1 MAEEEKEE
9 IYKTTVQVLN
19 LGYDLKDAKER
30 LGNMVLINDQLEE
43 PVESD
48 WSHLDDKI
56 FPKHKQNTIDKLT
69 RQIKRRE
76 RRR

>member
-9 IYKTTVQVLN
+9 IYETTVQVLH
-19 LGYDLKDAKER
+19 LGYGLEDAKER
-30 LGNMVLINDQLEE
+30 LGNMVVINDTMEE
-43 PVESD
+43 TVKSD

-56 FPKHKQNTIDKLT
+56 FPNHKQNTIDRLT
-69 RQIKRRE
+69 SEIKRRE